1 MNFRFTKVLHKSV
14 SNFEMFYDLVFVYCI
29 SRITSLTDV
38 VNNGFVDTSIFGT
51 YFICFLI
58 IIQIWFYTTM
68 LFNRFGGMRIS
79 DYLCIFINMY
89 LLYYMAQG
97 TTPMWSE
104 TYFRYDLSWT
114 LILLNLAFNF
124 ALKRFQIIDLNRD
137 DKRIIDRYIF
147 IILAQALFMIEEMIF
162 QNLPATQRSP
172 IVLAIGL
179 IGIVISYPVFARQPV
194 DFAHLTERVM
204 LFVVVTFGETITCV
218 AEFFES
224 DTETIEGD
232 FGNMMQ
238 HFMHPGGPGDKAM
251 EGLGGPNGNV
261 PETMAEMGESI
272 AETAAS
278 IESSAAAESV
288 AETIQAAAESIQ
300 ETLQNIPNQ
309 PMGQQPMGQAPM
321 GDPGQMGDGFMQGAG
336 RADQVIAGAQQMA
349 DKAMNQVGET
359 LAQVGESIAQTGET
373 IAQAADK
380 VMGQPGETLAEM
392 GENMAPPGSN
402 IGGFSFEMNSIFM
415 NIVVYTMVFG
425 MFALYIL
432 MYEKLLDRNKKC
444 TGLIYMGVH
453 VVLVLAL
460 SNFTVAVGMFQDMTA
475 NSNQKNL
482 YFVVSLVIY
491 LLTVFM
497 LNNWFLEGYHVS
509 PRMLVSVIGVLGVYG
524 LVMYVFKLDYL
535 QTLILSCVTVYV
547 ILLGTVFFYRQHKRW
562 IRDAMWRRRRTAQRE
577 EDKEMMKQFLDKADS

>member
-38 VNNGFVDTSIFGT
+38 VNNGFVNTSIFGT

-147 IILAQALFMIEEMIF
+147 IIMAQALFMIEEMIF

-179 IGIVISYPVFARQPV
+179 IGIVISYTVFVKQPV

-238 HFMHPGGPGDKAM
+238 HFMHPGGPGDRAM
-251 EGLGGPNGNV
+251 EGVGGPNGNV
-261 PETMAEMGESI
+261 PET
-272 AETAAS
+272 
-278 IESSAAAESV
+278 
-288 AETIQAAAESIQ
+288 
-300 ETLQNIPNQ
+300 
-309 PMGQQPMGQAPM
+309 
-321 GDPGQMGDGFMQGAG
+321 
-336 RADQVIAGAQQMA
+336 
-349 DKAMNQVGET
+349 
-359 LAQVGESIAQTGET
+359 
-373 IAQAADK
+373 
-380 VMGQPGETLAEM
+380 LAEM
-392 GENMAPPGSN
+392 GENMTPPGSN
-402 IGGFSFEMNSIFM
+402 IGGFNFEMNSIFM
-415 NIVVYTMVFG
+415 NLVVYTMVFG

-475 NSNQKNL
+475 NSEQKNL
-482 YFVVSLVIY
+482 YFVISLVIY

-497 LNNWFLEGYHVS
+497 LNNWFLDGYHVS
-509 PRMLVSVIGVLGVYG
+509 PRMIVSVIGVLGVYG
-524 LVMYVFKLDYL
+524 LVMYVLQLDYL

-547 ILLGTVFFYRQHKRW
+547 ILLGTAFFYKQHKRW
-562 IRDAMWRRRRTAQRE
+562 IRDAMWRRRRAAQRA
-577 EDKEMMKQFLDKADS
+577 EDKEMLKEFLDKADS